1 MSEERTFDQRLAAK
15 IQKDIEAFE
24 NDSIAKAQA
33 ALDRWW
39 QMRLDK
45 RVATNARPGDYD
57 PIARFDHEMDEL
69 VERQDRAYRRR

>member
-1 MSEERTFDQRLAAK
+1 MSDETFDQRLTAK

-24 NDSIAKAQA
+24 SDPIAKAQA

-39 QMRLDK
+39 SLQLVERAA
-45 RVATNARPGDYD
+45 RNARSPGDYD
-57 PIARFDHEMDEL
+57 PMARFMREQDEL